1 MSTYSRSGII
11 LVLND
16 MRTTLA
22 IGLFLAVTCFHAT
35 AADRTDLSQFR
46 LTMAGLG
53 PVRNGMTIEQLRRA
67 GFRLTAPSSGDFSDC
82 AQVKIVGQEDIGLLI
97 ENGRVTRIEIYSNR
111 IYSLSG
117 SRVGDTEDEIEMTY
131 KKYGDS
137 LSVEPHP
144 FDHQGRVVKIFS
156 PNQTTSIAFEIHGHV
171 VTQIYA
177 GPAAGYVEGCL

>member
-1 MSTYSRSGII
+1 
-11 LVLND
+11 

-67 GFRLTAPSSGDFSDC
+67 GFRLATPSSGDFSDC
-82 AQVKIVGQEDIGLLI
+82 AQARILGQEDVGLLI
-97 ENGRVTRIEIYSNR
+97 ENNRVTRIELYSNR

-117 SRVGDTEDEIEMTY
+117 SRIGDTEDEIEMTY

-156 PNQTTSIAFEIHGHV
+156 PDQTTSIAFEIHGHV